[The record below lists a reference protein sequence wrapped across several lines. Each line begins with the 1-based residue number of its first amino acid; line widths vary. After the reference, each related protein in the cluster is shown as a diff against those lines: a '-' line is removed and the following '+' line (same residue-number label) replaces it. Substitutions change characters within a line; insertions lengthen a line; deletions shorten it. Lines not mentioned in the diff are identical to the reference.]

1 MESEDAN
8 MDGQDR
14 SIIAISGSHGIMHA
28 YLVLLPAM
36 IPILQGDLGDIG
48 TVGML
53 ASLVSL
59 FYGWFSLP
67 VGFIADKYSRRL
79 LIAASM
85 VLCGGASIIVGLSPN
100 VPVAAVGMIIL
111 GIGASL
117 YHPCGYAHMALVSD
131 EMRGRYMGY
140 QGLGGDMGM
149 AVSFLTSS
157 ILGSSFGWRMTFL
170 IWGVVG
176 LAIAAVDLLVI
187 KDIVCEVDP
196 TQLRK
201 GPVETVRRMF
211 ATAERRTLLLTFVI
225 VVISGML
232 WTGVSNFIMV
242 YITDVKMVALVIA
255 GGLSTLKYTVGAF
268 AMIIGGV
275 LSDKLGRKKLLLFG
289 YSLFA
294 VSLVALTL
302 APSNLLILAGLV
314 VVLGFAFFVT
324 QSPMN
329 ALLGDISHKD
339 TVGVTYG
346 VNFTLKYGI
355 GFFTPAIAGW
365 LAVNYSLNHVF
376 YFFAALSAAA
386 FLVATLIK
394 ER

>member
-1 MESEDAN
+1 MESEGSNVND
-8 MDGQDR
+8 QER

-176 LAIAAVDLLVI
+176 LAMAAVDLLVI

-201 GPVETVRRMF
+201 GPVETLRRMF

-268 AMIIGGV
+268 AMIIGGT

-314 VVLGFAFFVT
+314 AVLGFAFFVT

-346 VNFTLKYGI
+346 VNFTLKYGV

>member
-1 MESEDAN
+1 MESEGSN
-8 MDGQDR
+8 VNGQDR

-67 VGFIADKYSRRL
+67 VGFIADKYSKRL

-149 AVSFLTSS
+149 AISFLTSS
-157 ILGSSFGWRMTFL
+157 ILGASFGWRMTFI
-170 IWGVVG
+170 IWGVAG
-176 LAIAAVDLLVI
+176 LATAAVDLLVI
-187 KDIVCEVDP
+187 QDIACEVDP

-201 GPVETVRRMF
+201 GPVETLRRMF

-268 AMIIGGV
+268 AMIIGGT

-302 APSNLLILAGLV
+302 APSNLALLAGLV

-346 VNFTLKYGI
+346 VNFTLKYGV

>member
-1 MESEDAN
+1 MND
-8 MDGQDR
+8 QDR

-176 LAIAAVDLLVI
+176 LAMAAVDLLVI

-201 GPVETVRRMF
+201 GPVETLRRMF

-268 AMIIGGV
+268 AMIIGGT

-314 VVLGFAFFVT
+314 AVLGFAFFVT

-346 VNFTLKYGI
+346 VNFTLKYGV

>member
-1 MESEDAN
+1 MESEDSYMN
-8 MDGQDR
+8 GQDR
-14 SIIAISGSHGIMHA
+14 SIVAISGSHGVMHG

-67 VGFIADKYSRRL
+67 VGFIADKYSKKL

-157 ILGSSFGWRMTFL
+157 ILGASFGWRITFI
-170 IWGVVG
+170 IWGVAG

-187 KDIVCEVDP
+187 QDIACEVDP

-201 GPVETVRRMF
+201 GPVETLRRMF

-268 AMIIGGV
+268 AMIIGGT

-302 APSNLLILAGLV
+302 APSNLALLAGLV

-346 VNFTLKYGI
+346 VNFTLKYGV